1 MSIDYSLVGRKG
13 YRAPPGN
20 QFLIDVSR
28 SEKYHRKRFAMLK
41 VDKMSH
47 IPFLC
52 KLVTPLLENV
62 YFAIS
67 QLIVHLAQQLRCLT
81 PCFEGLRSL

>member
-1 MSIDYSLVGRKG
+1 MH
-13 YRAPPGN
+13 PPEIN
-20 QFLIDVSR
+20 FQLMFLDVKNTV
-28 SEKYHRKRFAMLK
+28 ENDLPCQK

-62 YFAIS
+62 YFAIY
-67 QLIVHLAQQLRCLT
+67 QLIVHIAQQLRCLT

>member
-62 YFAIS
+62 YLAIS